1 MRSKRKR
8 SFKQNYSFIYILT
21 YFLALIALIYVCEHA
36 SLVCLSIYIYELCK
50 MGIVLVL
57 SLFLFLLRS
66 AQKREYG
73 FLNDYLILYIKKE
86 NYFKFNT
93 KSIIIFFK

>member
-1 MRSKRKR
+1 
-8 SFKQNYSFIYILT
+8 
-21 YFLALIALIYVCEHA
+21 
-36 SLVCLSIYIYELCK
+36 

>member
-1 MRSKRKR
+1 
-8 SFKQNYSFIYILT
+8 
-21 YFLALIALIYVCEHA
+21 
-36 SLVCLSIYIYELCK
+36 

-93 KSIIIFFK
+93 KSIIIFFLNNHKLFLGFRELKFHLNK